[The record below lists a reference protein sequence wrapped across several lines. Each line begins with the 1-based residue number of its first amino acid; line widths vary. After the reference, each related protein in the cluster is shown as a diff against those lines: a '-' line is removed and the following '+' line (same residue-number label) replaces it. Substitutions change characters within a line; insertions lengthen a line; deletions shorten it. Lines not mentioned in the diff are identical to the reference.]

1 MPTVYVGIV
10 ANQLRSRLP
19 DEGEFTVRRNAEERG
34 RRIIYRFTS
43 MSVCFA
49 ERNLKLRPRRR
60 SSAAMTAISGTG
72 SGEERISIV
81 LLQRGGVKGYR
92 GNQDGE
98 NIEKL
103 YLV

>member
-1 MPTVYVGIV
+1 MTEEQKQMIVRLRNVGIV

-19 DEGEFTVRRNAEERG
+19 GEGEFTVRRNAEERG

-49 ERNLKLRPRRR
+49 ERNLKVRPRRR

-72 SGEERISIV
+72 SGEERI
-81 LLQRGGVKGYR
+81 QR
-92 GNQDGE
+92 
-98 NIEKL
+98 KL
-103 YLV
+103 